1 MASLQGFHEISLA
14 APASK
19 AVMTITSAAIRF
31 NKATAAEL
39 GYPSH
44 VRVLVNESAKQVA
57 IQACSADKE
66 NAIKFS
72 KSADKQTGSVSIKAP
87 AVLVTICSFFE
98 LHNLSNDEID
108 YHSIQ
113 SVSQPDDKASIFD
126 ITDAKSGTMKKRG
139 RRKVADAPP
148 MARTRPIKAGRVM
161 ARHDDIPS

>member
-57 IQACSADKE
+57 IQACSADEE

-72 KSADKQTGSVSIKAP
+72 KPADKQTGSVSIKAP
-87 AVLVTICSFFE
+87 AVLVTIYSFFE
-98 LHNLSNDEID
+98 LHNPSEDEID
-108 YHSIQ
+108 YRSIQ
-113 SVSQPDDKASIFD
+113 GVSQPDDKAIIFD
-126 ITDAKSGTMKKRG
+126 INDAKAGTMKKRG
-139 RRKVADAPP
+139 RRKTSETPAANENEGE
-148 MARTRPIKAGRVM
+148 ANQGE
-161 ARHDDIPS
+161 

>member
-57 IQACSADKE
+57 IQACSADEE

-72 KSADKQTGSVSIKAP
+72 KPADKQTGSVSIKAP

-98 LHNLSNDEID
+98 LHNPSEDEID
-108 YHSIQ
+108 YRSIQ
-113 SVSQPDDKASIFD
+113 GVSQPDDKAIIFD
-126 ITDAKSGTMKKRG
+126 INDAKAGTMKKRG
-139 RRKVADAPP
+139 RRKASETPVANENEGEANQ
-148 MARTRPIKAGRVM
+148 GE
-161 ARHDDIPS
+161 

>member
-19 AVMTITSAAIRF
+19 AVMTITNAAIRF

-57 IQACSADKE
+57 IQACSADEE

-72 KSADKQTGSVSIKAP
+72 KPADKQTGSVSIKAP

-98 LHNLSNDEID
+98 LHNPSEDEID
-108 YHSIQ
+108 YRSIQ
-113 SVSQPDDKASIFD
+113 GVSQPDDKAIIFD
-126 ITDAKSGTMKKRG
+126 INDAKAGTMKKRG
-139 RRKVADAPP
+139 RRKASETPAENENGGE
-148 MARTRPIKAGRVM
+148 ANQGE
-161 ARHDDIPS
+161 

>member
-57 IQACSADKE
+57 IQACSADEE

-72 KSADKQTGSVSIKAP
+72 KPADKQTGSVSIKAP
-87 AVLVTICSFFE
+87 AVLVTVCSFFE
-98 LHNLSNDEID
+98 LHNPSEDEID
-108 YHSIQ
+108 YRSIQ
-113 SVSQPDDKASIFD
+113 GVSQPDDKAIIFD
-126 ITDAKSGTMKKRG
+126 INDAKAGTMKKRG
-139 RRKVADAPP
+139 RRKASETTA
-148 MARTRPIKAGRVM
+148 ANENEGEANQGE
-161 ARHDDIPS
+161 

>member
-57 IQACSADKE
+57 IQACSADEE

-72 KSADKQTGSVSIKAP
+72 KPADKQTGSVSIKAP

-98 LHNLSNDEID
+98 LHNPSEDEID
-108 YHSIQ
+108 YRSIQ
-113 SVSQPDDKASIFD
+113 GVSQPDDKAIIFD
-126 ITDAKSGTMKKRG
+126 INDAKAGTMKKRG
-139 RRKVADAPP
+139 RRKASETPATNENEGE
-148 MARTRPIKAGRVM
+148 ANQGE
-161 ARHDDIPS
+161 